1 MKEVTVYI
9 YIRTHKT
16 IYYYVYGNHNWG
28 IEPCPVLFL
37 TCVLGFIYM
46 NGRFF
51 FHFLKIST
59 KWKGSH
65 TEKTQASILDY
76 VAFPKNFV
84 QFLCESCKISTFWTR
99 ASTTFLAIASI
110 HAWKNTSKSTCW
122 VCHCRYLSSKQ
133 SYFTDYFPD

>member
-1 MKEVTVYI
+1 
-9 YIRTHKT
+9 
-16 IYYYVYGNHNWG
+16 
-28 IEPCPVLFL
+28 
-37 TCVLGFIYM
+37 M

-84 QFLCESCKISTFWTR
+84 QFLCESCKKVRSQHFEQELPQH
-99 ASTTFLAIASI
+99 F
-110 HAWKNTSKSTCW
+110 
-122 VCHCRYLSSKQ
+122 
-133 SYFTDYFPD
+133 